1 MRRNATWDRNTRLVM
16 LCLSGERSRRAADVH
31 LRLGFRHVMN
41 KTGGMQAYRAA
52 GLPVELGSNPME
64 KR

>member
-1 MRRNATWDRNTRLVM
+1 M